1 VSGYDGVVFETD
13 PLTRSVT
20 IFHYDEDTGRVT
32 LEERS
37 DVTAI
42 IENNK
47 ALQNTP
53 ELQPDRKSE
62 LRKVA
67 SIPMAMYQMLRN
79 DWAKRGLGWEE
90 RQAEM
95 RTLLNNP
102 DFRLLRTD
110 DGRKV

>member
-1 VSGYDGVVFETD
+1 MSGYDGVVFETD

-20 IFHYDEDTGRVT
+20 IFHYDNDTDRVT

-37 DVTAI
+37 DITAI
-42 IENNK
+42 IENNM
-47 ALQNTP
+47 ALSRTP

-67 SIPMAMYQMLRN
+67 SIPMGMYQMMRN
-79 DWAKRGLGWEE
+79 DWEKRGLGWDE

-95 RTLLNNP
+95 RKLLNDPNY
-102 DFRLLRTD
+102 RLLRTD
-110 DGRKV
+110 DGRSV